1 LGARNTFAT
10 RPWTCPSG
18 CATLLRIH
26 YTRNMSR
33 SPHIVATRLPGG
45 HGGFSSYPSAGC
57 EVPEIISGGL
67 ACRAE
72 PDHRKMS
79 WVDGEA
85 EVGDGPSPEVGKE
98 PVRNLDL
105 DFTLSTDQVAMRR
118 GREVIGRGPV
128 PKMGVHYNA
137 KALELLEVPVNGRNR
152 DVGCPSLDLGSELL
166 RGSMPRRLEQATD
179 EKAPRC
185 GHAISGRA
193 ETGKNLLFLVSRRAR
208 DESG

>member
-1 LGARNTFAT
+1 
-10 RPWTCPSG
+10 
-18 CATLLRIH
+18 
-26 YTRNMSR
+26 MSR

-79 WVDGEA
+79 WVDGK
-85 EVGDGPSPEVGKE
+85 PEVGNGPPSE
-98 PVRNLDL
+98 VREESVRNLDL

-179 EKAPRC
+179 EKAPRR